1 MLTEGDIKMASTESN
16 GNFEKYDLSLGGHAL
31 TISTDQ
37 DQKKMDLIAKIA
49 NEKIKSSLLRGHSFQ
64 KCLMIA
70 LLQVCE
76 ENIDLKSNV
85 HKKVHGLEQKAE
97 QVLKKFQEFIS
108 ED

>member
-1 MLTEGDIKMASTESN
+1 MTSTESN
-16 GNFEKYDLSLGGHAL
+16 KKFEKYDLSIGGHAL

-37 DQKKMDLIAKIA
+37 DQKKMDLIVKIA
-49 NEKIKSSLLRGHSFQ
+49 NEKIESSIQRNHSFQ

-85 HKKVHGLEQKAE
+85 HKKVEGLEQKAE
-97 QVLKKFQEFIS
+97 QVLMKFKELIS

>member
-1 MLTEGDIKMASTESN
+1 MASTESTK
-16 GNFEKYDLSLGGHAL
+16 NFGKYDLSLGGHAL

-37 DQKKMDLIAKIA
+37 DQKKMDLIVQTA
-49 NEKIKSSLLRGHSFQ
+49 NEKIESSIQKNHSFQ

-85 HKKVHGLEQKAE
+85 HKKVEGLEQKAE
-97 QVLKKFQEFIS
+97 QVLKKFQELIS

>member
-1 MLTEGDIKMASTESN
+1 MTSTESDK
-16 GNFEKYDLSLGGHAL
+16 NFEKYDLSLGGHAL

-37 DQKKMDLIAKIA
+37 DQQKMDLIVKTA
-49 NEKIKSSLLRGHSFQ
+49 NEKIESSLLKNHSFQ

-85 HKKVHGLEQKAE
+85 HKKVDGLEQKAE
-97 QVLKKFQEFIS
+97 QVLKKFQELIS
-108 ED
+108 EE